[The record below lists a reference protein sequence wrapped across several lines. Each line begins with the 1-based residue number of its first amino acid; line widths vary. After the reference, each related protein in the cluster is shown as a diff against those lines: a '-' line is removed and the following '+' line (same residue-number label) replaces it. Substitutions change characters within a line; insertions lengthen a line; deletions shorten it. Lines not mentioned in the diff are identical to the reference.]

1 MNESDH
7 VPLEKETFSFFSYL
21 KEIFEEA
28 DCRHIFLDDLLPDST
43 KSIAA
48 QAFYH
53 GNFIYA
59 KPQYWF
65 WLRRISCTFLKM
77 NRKLRSALVVI
88 DFILFLVRQFLN
100 KNC

>member
-7 VPLEKETFSFFSYL
+7 APLEKETFSFFSYL

-28 DCRHIFLDDLLPDST
+28 DCRHIYLDDLLPDST

-53 GNFIYA
+53 GNLTYA
-59 KPQYWF
+59 KLQYWF
-65 WLRRISCTFLKM
+65 WRQRISCAFLNM
-77 NRKLRSALVVI
+77 NRKLRSFFLVN
-88 DFILFLVRQFLN
+88 DFI
-100 KNC
+100 